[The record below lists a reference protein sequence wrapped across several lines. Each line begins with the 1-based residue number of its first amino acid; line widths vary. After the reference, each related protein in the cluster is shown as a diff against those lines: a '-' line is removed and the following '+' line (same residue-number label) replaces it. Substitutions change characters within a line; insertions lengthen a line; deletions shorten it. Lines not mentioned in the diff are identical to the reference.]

1 MDGFLEEDI
10 FEIRAEK
17 KPVREQAWERMCY
30 VEGEAHAKVL
40 RIERRLVCWSWWEGG
55 WLAVAVAVA
64 VCGVAGSLFGQL
76 TYKMSLP
83 MPVLHSALLGGIV
96 SIVSVFGR
104 DWALGSKDL

>member
-1 MDGFLEEDI
+1 MVLSAMKIEGGMEEGDQGDGNFGWVIMDGFLEEDI

-40 RIERRLVCWSWWEGG
+40 RIERRLVCWSWWKGG
-55 WLAVAVAVA
+55 WLVVAVA

-76 TYKMSLP
+76 S
-83 MPVLHSALLGGIV
+83 
-96 SIVSVFGR
+96 
-104 DWALGSKDL
+104 DL

>member
-1 MDGFLEEDI
+1 MGDCVATGGSSGFTVG
-10 FEIRAEK
+10 
-17 KPVREQAWERMCY
+17 PCV
-30 VEGEAHAKVL
+30 GAHQRGSVSLCGRHWAYFCVPCVSAL
-40 RIERRLVCWSWWEGG
+40 LSVSLVC
-55 WLAVAVAVA
+55 LAVAVAVA